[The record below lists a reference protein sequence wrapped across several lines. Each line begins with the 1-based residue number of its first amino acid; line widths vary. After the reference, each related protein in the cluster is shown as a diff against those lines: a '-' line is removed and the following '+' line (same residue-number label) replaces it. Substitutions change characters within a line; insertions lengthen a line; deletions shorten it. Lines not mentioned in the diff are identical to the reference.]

1 MKTNTKKGK
10 ERKKEVKSCIAIV
23 KKKKRNQKWSRSVP
37 QKWQMKEAPPN
48 CTPIRRKVCKMKL
61 GEKTLR
67 AMIRSFEKSEK
78 EK

>member
-10 ERKKEVKSCIAIV
+10 ERKKEIRSCIAI
-23 KKKKRNQKWSRSVP
+23 KKKKRNQKWGRSVP
-37 QKWQMKEAPPN
+37 QKWQMKEAPLHY
-48 CTPIRRKVCKMKL
+48 TLVWRRVCRVKL